1 MMKEASFKVNG
12 EAAAVFLTFV
22 TFRAAVAAVS
32 LIGACVLWI
41 STRWGIGLYT
51 DSIVYIGAARS
62 ILDGDGLRF
71 FNDVGEFAPVTQY
84 PPLYSYLVAAFAML
98 GSDPLEGA
106 RWIGVLFFAG
116 NAILVSYIVYH
127 STSSYVASLIATFFA
142 LSSFPMVYVHSQAL
156 TEPMFIFLVL
166 LGFSFLALYLQHSR
180 LWMICAASLIIG
192 LSCIAR
198 YVGVAFVLTGAM
210 VVLCLGQT
218 TWKQRFAHTILF
230 GALASSFFI
239 AWVCRNLLLAGNA
252 LNRTFGVHPPA
263 LKDLLPAT
271 DTIGYWLIPSELVD
285 AAPGLT
291 RWILGIVF
299 LFLCWLG
306 GRVGL
311 PRSRYIQMVSFCPVG
326 YFIFLLI
333 SWSFNDQPLY
343 LDTRT
348 MALPYVAVMILTVS
362 MITDWFRAARPTA
375 KSWRWFTFDCLLI
388 VIALTQLING
398 VVWLRYSYFNGIG
411 FAIERWRNS
420 ELLNFVKDGQVPK
433 LIFSNAPDFIYT
445 FTGKRASLIPRKVN
459 ANTMLLNQYY
469 SAEIAGMEE
478 ELRKNQGIVI
488 YFDADARLWYLPSK
502 KELET
507 KLPLQVLK
515 TASDGTVY
523 GINGLAGV
531 SNR

>member
-1 MMKEASFKVNG
+1 MKEASFKTGGDARVG
-12 EAAAVFLTFV
+12 FLTYP
-22 TFRAAVAAVS
+22 TFRAVVAAAA
-32 LIGACVLWI
+32 LIGACILWI

-62 ILDGDGLRF
+62 ILEGDGLSF
-71 FNDVGEFAPVTQY
+71 FTDVGEFAPVTQY

-98 GSDPLEGA
+98 GFDPLEGA
-106 RWIGVLFFAG
+106 RWISVLFFAG
-116 NAILVSYIVYH
+116 NAILVTCIVYR
-127 STSSYVASLIATFFA
+127 STSSYIASLIATFFA
-142 LSSFPMVYVHSQAL
+142 LSSFPMIYIHSQAL

-166 LGFSFLALYLQHSR
+166 LGFAFLALYLQHSR
-180 LWMICAASLIIG
+180 LWMIYAASLIIG

-198 YVGVAFVLTGAM
+198 YVGVAFVLTGTM
-210 VVLCLGQT
+210 VVLCLGET
-218 TWKQRFAHTILF
+218 TWKQKFAHAILF
-230 GALASSFFI
+230 GALASSLFI
-239 AWVCRNLLLAGNA
+239 AWVCRNLLLVGNA
-252 LNRTFGVHPPA
+252 WNRTFGVHPPA

-271 DTIGYWLIPSELVD
+271 DTIGYWLIPSEIVD

-291 RWILGIVF
+291 RWVLGIVF

-311 PRSRYIQMVSFCPVG
+311 PRSRYIQMVGLCPVG

-348 MALPYVAVMILTVS
+348 MALPYVAIMILTVS
-362 MITDWFRAARPTA
+362 MITDWFRAARPRA

-411 FAIERWRNS
+411 FSIERWRNS
-420 ELLNFVKDGQVPK
+420 EILNFVKDGQVPK

-459 ANTMLLNQYY
+459 ANTMLPNQHY
-469 SAEIAGMEE
+469 SAEIAGMQE

-502 KELET
+502 EELQT
-507 KLPLQVLK
+507 KVSLRVLK

-523 GINGLAGV
+523 GIDGVAKV